1 MNGDQG
7 LSAQKAPLELGE
19 SLIAVPQSLPQD
31 GDGRSVQA
39 PMAPAEDVTPG
50 LLPAVEEP
58 TAAPVLVTWTEM
70 RGLWSVFASV
80 EWLLRDRAG
89 YFAEIRERKALS
101 IKLRDMV
108 ISTSILFALYGLLMG
123 VSNSWQQ
130 ALASAVKLPALFL
143 ITLLVCLPT
152 LYFFNLLFGSQ
163 MTVRQTAALI
173 LTGINVAAALSLAFG
188 LITLTFWITVPDYS
202 LFLML
207 NVGVLALMSWW
218 GMRFLIQGMHHVQQ
232 GYLGVSRR
240 RILFFWVLIFA
251 FVGTQMAWAMR
262 PFVGS
267 PIARFE
273 LIRESQGSFYSGV
286 FYHLRNL
293 LGF

>member
-1 MNGDQG
+1 MNSEQAMRGRDP
-7 LSAQKAPLELGE
+7 SAELGE
-19 SLIAVPQSLPQD
+19 SLVAPPQIVPQD
-31 GDGRSVQA
+31 GDGRSA
-39 PMAPAEDVTPG
+39 PELVPQAPAEPK
-50 LLPAVEEP
+50 PP
-58 TAAPVLVTWTEM
+58 PVLVTWTEL
-70 RGLWSVFASV
+70 RGGWRVFASV
-80 EWLLRDRAG
+80 EWLLRDRAS
-89 YFAEIRERKALS
+89 YFAEIRERKALG

-108 ISTSILFALYGLLMG
+108 ISTALLFALYGLLMG

-130 ALASAVKLPALFL
+130 ALASAVKLPGLFL

-173 LTGINVAAALSLAFG
+173 LTGINVAAALSLAFA

-202 LFLML
+202 LYLLL

-218 GMRFLIQGMHHVQQ
+218 GIRFLIQGMHHVQQ
-232 GYLGVSRR
+232 GYLGVSRK
-240 RILFFWVLIFA
+240 RILLFWALIFA

-262 PFVGS
+262 PFVGA
-267 PIARFE
+267 PEAPFE
-273 LIRESQGSFYSGV
+273 LIRASEGSFYKGV
-286 FYHLRNL
+286 FYNLRNL